1 MRENESGMVT
11 LNTLRHEKRAEIL
24 RLAESHG
31 ARNIRVFGSVVRAD
45 NRDDSDVDLLVE
57 FDKGKSLLDL
67 IGLKLDLEDLLG
79 AKVDVVTPNSLS
91 YIRNRVLAEAL
102 PL

>member
-1 MRENESGMVT
+1 MVT
-11 LNTLRHEKRAEIL
+11 LNTLRNEKRAEIL
-24 RLAESHG
+24 RLAETHG

-67 IGLKLDLEDLLG
+67 IGLKLDLENLLG
-79 AKVDVVTPNSLS
+79 AKVDVVTPNSLR
-91 YIRNRVLAEAL
+91 YIRDRVLAEAL

>member
-1 MRENESGMVT
+1 MKGGMVT

-24 RLAESHG
+24 RLAETHG
-31 ARNIRVFGSVVRAD
+31 ARNVRVFGSVVRAD

-67 IGLKLDLEDLLG
+67 IGLKLDLENLLG
-79 AKVDVVTPNSLS
+79 AKVDVVTPNSLR
-91 YIRNRVLAEAL
+91 YIRDRVLAEAV

>member
-1 MRENESGMVT
+1 MVT
-11 LNTLRHEKRAEIL
+11 LNTLQHEKRAEIL
-24 RLAESHG
+24 RLAQVHG
-31 ARNIRVFGSVVRAD
+31 ARNIRVFGSVARAE

-57 FDKGKSLLDL
+57 FDQGKSLLDL
-67 IGLKLDLEDLLG
+67 IGLKLDLESLLG
-79 AKVDVVTPNSLS
+79 AKVDVVTPNSLR